1 MAVQLL
7 RTFFF
12 LDLHKLLLLLM
23 CARASMGDDGSTRTM
38 EQRDDS
44 TTIAHGIIPNID
56 PSHYGLVQGVQPST
70 HRPVQDR
77 LGELTRVKKNAAEVL
92 ERAAVRRR
100 RHHPHGSRSK
110 PGHAPSTLDG
120 LLTIHR
126 YTLLCTDCD
135 ALVDMRSAKV
145 QAKKEKRTILI
156 SGDGCASASCSSCFR
171 HADFIKQQRKM
182 AEQLL
187 TKERLLI
194 AWPTDSKDVDFW
206 QPIDLGL
213 TNMMAHEILSK
224 LDDRRETH

>member
-1 MAVQLL
+1 VAVQLL

-23 CARASMGDDGSTRTM
+23 CARASMGDDGSTKTM
-38 EQRDDS
+38 ELHDDS
-44 TTIAHGIIPNID
+44 TTFAHGIILNID
-56 PSHYGLVQGVQPST
+56 PGHYGLVQGVQPST

-171 HADFIKQQRKM
+171 RSDFIKQQKKM

-187 TKERLLI
+187 TEERLLI

-224 LDDRRETH
+224 LNDRA